1 MAELVYAADL
11 KSVALWACGFESHFG
26 YHTQEIRMERVIAE
40 ALDNID
46 RISDLTN
53 DDKAKIIADELKRV
67 LAEQLI
73 QQLSHL

>member
-1 MAELVYAADL
+1 
-11 KSVALWACGFESHFG
+11 
-26 YHTQEIRMERVIAE
+26 MENVIAE

-53 DDKAKIIADELKRV
+53 EDKARIIADELKRV

-73 QQLSHL
+73 NQLSHL

>member
-1 MAELVYAADL
+1 MECLPYRNPVIVGSTPTCAVKFYYRRI
-11 KSVALWACGFESHFG
+11 K
-26 YHTQEIRMERVIAE
+26 MERVIAE

-53 DDKAKIIADELKRV
+53 EDKAKIIADELKRV

-73 QQLSHL
+73 TQLSHL

>member
-1 MAELVYAADL
+1 
-11 KSVALWACGFESHFG
+11 
-26 YHTQEIRMERVIAE
+26 MERVIAE

-53 DDKAKIIADELKRV
+53 EDKAKIIADELKRV

-73 QQLSHL
+73 TQLSHL